1 MTTKMRY
8 EINCFIISI
17 VGLAIYYFLWNKI
30 DMKPLGI
37 FQYSLIPII
46 ILIVT
51 HLGRKT
57 LLSFRFV
64 KLCFSTW
71 LYATSIPVFIA
82 IYFMLTTR
90 PHF

>member
-37 FQYSLIPII
+37 FNI
-46 ILIVT
+46 
-51 HLGRKT
+51 R
-57 LLSFRFV
+57 
-64 KLCFSTW
+64 
-71 LYATSIPVFIA
+71 
-82 IYFMLTTR
+82 
-90 PHF
+90 